1 MRTDDRRMPTAAL
14 SAQKLTPIFA
24 KRRWSHS
31 DAAKVVQ
38 AWRDSGMS
46 RRVFCERHVVD
57 EQRLARW
64 AMNFPAP
71 TRFAEVV
78 VVGELPTAKP
88 SPLVIEL
95 GHARVHVERD
105 VDDEFL
111 ARVLRVVG
119 SAC

>member
-1 MRTDDRRMPTAAL
+1 
-14 SAQKLTPIFA
+14 
-24 KRRWSHS
+24 
-31 DAAKVVQ
+31 
-38 AWRDSGMS
+38 
-46 RRVFCERHVVD
+46 
-57 EQRLARW
+57 
-64 AMNFPAP
+64 
-71 TRFAEVV
+71 VV
-78 VVGELPTAKP
+78 VVGELPISKP